1 MQGIHHTTHLQAPS
15 AEAVD
20 QHTLPIVWGWTVF
33 KEKRDVKKVN
43 TIRSLIKSQACSV
56 KNTLVD
62 VKLSEQKRMRLNRAI
77 YTRKNKTRLK

>member
-1 MQGIHHTTHLQAPS
+1 MSLRGKEQGIKKIINLTVQGIHHTTHLQAPS

-20 QHTLPIVWGWTVF
+20 QRTLPIVWGWTVL

-43 TIRSLIKSQACSV
+43 IIRSLIKSQPYSV

-62 VKLSEQKRMRLNRAI
+62 VKISE
-77 YTRKNKTRLK
+77 